1 MENKFINQETVKL
14 CNIKLNEQVEFSYL
28 SNQEKKII
36 IQDLINN
43 MKFYYNKLNKKKLI
57 IIILKK

>member
-43 MKFYYNKLNKKKLI
+43 MKFLIKL
-57 IIILKK
+57 